1 MTCTLSLVGGSTIDE
16 ASPRYR
22 GWRVAAVCFAM
33 ATFCWGFGFYGH
45 GFYLAELQRL
55 HHWPAALISGAST
68 AYYFVSAILVV
79 FVNDIIARLGLRAF
93 VLAGLA
99 ALATSAMLIS
109 AVRAPWQLFAVYLIM
124 SFGWAA
130 MSVGAITN
138 ILGLW
143 FDQKRGLAISLAL
156 TGASFAGIVV
166 VPPLV
171 LAAGALGFAT
181 AMMIGTAIMLAV
193 LVPLMLTWIDDAP
206 AGQGSAH
213 TAPAAQTKPSW
224 TRSKALRDFG
234 FWTVSAPFA
243 LALLAQVGF
252 LVHQIAFLEP
262 SIGRSAAG
270 VAVGVTTAM
279 AIVGRLGLGTVI
291 DRLDQ
296 RKASAVSMASQAL
309 ALAVMTQTTNPAV
322 LIAACA
328 VFGFSVGHL
337 ITFPA
342 LIIQREFEPQSFGML
357 IGLSTAI
364 SQFTYALGPGVLGL
378 IRDLTG
384 GYTASLA
391 LCVALDAAAAMIIL
405 MKRRG

>member
-1 MTCTLSLVGGSTIDE
+1 MTFTLSFARGSTTDE
-16 ASPRYR
+16 ASPHYP
-22 GWRVAAVCFAM
+22 GWRVVAVCFAL

-55 HHWPAALISGAST
+55 RHWPASLISGAST

-99 ALATSAMLIS
+99 ALATSAILIS
-109 AVRAPWQLFAVYLIM
+109 AVQAPWQLFAVYLVM

-143 FDQKRGLAISLAL
+143 FDTKRGLAISLAL
-156 TGASFAGIVV
+156 TGASFAGIVI

-171 LAAGALGFAT
+171 LLAGALGFAT
-181 AMMIGTAIMLAV
+181 AMMIGTAVMLVV
-193 LVPLMLTWIDDAP
+193 LVPLALTWIDDAP
-206 AGQGSAH
+206 SDQHDARQR
-213 TAPAAQTKPSW
+213 TPAATQPTW
-224 TRSKALRDFG
+224 TRTRALRDFE

-270 VAVGVTTAM
+270 AAVGVTTFM

-296 RKASAVSMASQAL
+296 RKASAVSMASQAI
-309 ALAVMTQTTNPAV
+309 ALAVMTQTTDPIV